1 MLLSELVQLHIN
13 YCLMDSDKIFIGFVM
28 KQFEFIEEGHI
39 PQTEELVPKIFD
51 FLVRLSYE
59 KYHSK
64 LIIGVPKIIQLC
76 DGLMASGQPPLTH
89 CIPGLIP
96 VVEEMFL
103 AKNPAANVNEEKE
116 LETTREVLMSM
127 MLRLAEY
134 PQIIELLAKCL
145 VECRASSDGNGE
157 EKWRRWSRQAIDT
170 VLPLLTKRK
179 MRLESKKSYFALV
192 NLFSAVSP
200 TVFRPVDP
208 LLKVLFTTPPLVGKN
223 SLEVRYLQTFSNFC

>member
-1 MLLSELVQLHIN
+1 MKILSRNSDQNSVRSFIRLFEPLVIKSLIQYTISNSISLQCQVLMLLSQLVQLHIN

-39 PQTEELVPKIFD
+39 SETKRLLPRIFD

-89 CIPGLIP
+89 CIPALVP

-103 AKNPAANVNEEKE
+103 ARNVSASVNEEKE
-116 LETTREVLMSM
+116 LETTREVLISM
-127 MLRLAEY
+127 MLRLVEY
-134 PQIIELLAKCL
+134 P
-145 VECRASSDGNGE
+145 
-157 EKWRRWSRQAIDT
+157 
-170 VLPLLTKRK
+170 
-179 MRLESKKSYFALV
+179 
-192 NLFSAVSP
+192 
-200 TVFRPVDP
+200 
-208 LLKVLFTTPPLVGKN
+208 
-223 SLEVRYLQTFSNFC
+223 EVRKVKFC